1 VSSAVDN
8 EDNWEFPVVEY
19 TENEKRIILA
29 TIVQIGVLVI
39 MNTHLY
45 SFDGK
50 IFIQQAG
57 GPIGL
62 RATCAVARVTMNEWD
77 ARWLETMERNNVDI
91 KKGERYMD
99 DIRAILCSL
108 RMGWRWWE
116 GGLWY
121 CD

>member
-1 VSSAVDN
+1 MSSAVDN

-77 ARWLETMERNNVDI
+77 ARWLEPWRETM
-91 KKGERYMD
+91 
-99 DIRAILCSL
+99 
-108 RMGWRWWE
+108 WT
-116 GGLWY
+116 
-121 CD
+121 